1 VLELRELSVDE
12 HHLFK
17 VWGNNC
23 APPPIVMNFGQ
34 FLINFTDRYEYDIWG
49 TDVDWDLFAIAGGS
63 VVLSLLAEAP

>member
-34 FLINFTDRYEYDIWG
+34 FLINFTDRYEYDIW
-49 TDVDWDLFAIAGGS
+49 DLFAIAGGS